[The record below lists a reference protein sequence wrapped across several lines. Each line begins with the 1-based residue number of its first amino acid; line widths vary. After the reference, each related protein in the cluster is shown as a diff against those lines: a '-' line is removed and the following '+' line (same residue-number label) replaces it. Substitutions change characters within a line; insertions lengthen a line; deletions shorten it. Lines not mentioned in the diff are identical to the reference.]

1 MAPTTLTQHIRLAQS
16 NHPGASGNLSALLTQ
31 IGVAGKIISSKVN
44 MAGLV
49 KLLGTTGRTNVQ
61 GETVQKLDEFA
72 DHTFEEIVGRSGHVC
87 ALLSEEQENVIEVP
101 ERHRGEYVVAYD
113 PLDGSSNIDFNVSI
127 GTIFSVYRR
136 ETAGADVTN
145 RDLLRRGRE
154 QVAAGYII
162 YGSSTVF
169 VYSVGDGVHG
179 FTLDPSV
186 GEYVLSHEDIRVP
199 PRCKNLSIN
208 HCNAPYWDR
217 WTHEFIDR
225 MMARNDADK
234 RRINCR
240 HIGSLVA
247 DFHRNLLSGGVF
259 LYPADSRARKGKLRL
274 MYEGN
279 PLAWIVEQAGGY
291 ASDGCGAVLDIQPEE
306 LHHRIPLVIG
316 NTAEVKLAEQIIA
329 EHDRAW
335 AARDDGVLA

>member
-1 MAPTTLTQHIRLAQS
+1 MTLTQHIRLAQS
-16 NHPGASGNLSALLTQ
+16 NHPGASGALSALLTQ

-49 KLLGTTGRTNVQ
+49 KLLGTTGRVNVQ

-72 DHTFEEIVGRSGHVC
+72 DHTIQEIVGRSGHVC
-87 ALLSEEQENVIEVP
+87 ALMSEEEEDVIEIP
-101 ERHRGEYVVAYD
+101 ERHQGNYIVAYD

-127 GTIFSVYRR
+127 GTIFAVYRR
-136 ETAGADVTN
+136 ETTGLEVTD
-145 RDLLRRGRE
+145 RDLLRCGRE

-179 FTLDPSV
+179 FTLDPTV
-186 GEYVLSHEDIRVP
+186 GEYVLSHEEIRVP
-199 PRCKNLSIN
+199 ARCRNLSIN

-217 WTHEFIDR
+217 WTHEFVDR
-225 MMARNDADK
+225 MMKRNDADQ

-247 DFHRNLLSGGVF
+247 DFHRNLLGGGIF
-259 LYPADSRARKGKLRL
+259 LYPSDSRTRTGKLRL

-279 PLAWIVEQAGGY
+279 PLAFIIEQAGGH
-291 ASDGCGAVLDIQPEE
+291 ASDGHGAILDIQPKT
-306 LHHRIPLVIG
+306 LHHRTPLIIG
-316 NTAEVKLAEQIIA
+316 NTAEVKLAEQLIA
-329 EHDRAW
+329 EAEG
-335 AARDDGVLA
+335 APAIRDEGVVV